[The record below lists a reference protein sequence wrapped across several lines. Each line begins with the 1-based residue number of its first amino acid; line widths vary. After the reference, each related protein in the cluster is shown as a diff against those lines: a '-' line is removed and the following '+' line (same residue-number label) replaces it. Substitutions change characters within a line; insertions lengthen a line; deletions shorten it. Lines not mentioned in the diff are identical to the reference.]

1 MNGLVLAVTLG
12 VLAVAAVLRAGAS
25 SLVQTSR
32 ADALRDSADGVA
44 GARRVA
50 GILEHRDR
58 IVPGVNVVHLMLVAV
73 AALAAA
79 WYLHAVS
86 RGPAR
91 IAALAGAWV
100 FLVAVGD
107 LLPRALGRRHPRRIA
122 YRLSGLLRV
131 SVAMGT
137 RFAEIF
143 PAENGGA
150 EAAEPAGGEA
160 EEEEEEIELISSVIE
175 FSETIVREVMVPRT
189 DMVAV
194 DVTASLEELMRLVA
208 EHGYSRFPVVRG
220 DVDEVVGMVIVK
232 DLLPLLTGGERA
244 VALEGLMRPVDFVPE
259 TKRVSDLLREM
270 QATKTHLVV
279 VVDEH
284 GSVAGLVTIEDLLEE
299 LVGEIVDE
307 YDEHEPLVAAL
318 GDGVWQVD
326 GRLPVSELSEV
337 VGVDLPEEDWDTV
350 AGLVLGL
357 AGRVPVEGER
367 FEVGEVAVT
376 ALRIQGRRI
385 ATVRVERT
393 ARVEA
398 GSGNAG

>member
-1 MNGLVLAVTLG
+1 
-12 VLAVAAVLRAGAS
+12 
-25 SLVQTSR
+25 
-32 ADALRDSADGVA
+32 
-44 GARRVA
+44 
-50 GILEHRDR
+50 
-58 IVPGVNVVHLMLVAV
+58 
-73 AALAAA
+73 
-79 WYLHAVS
+79 
-86 RGPAR
+86 
-91 IAALAGAWV
+91 
-100 FLVAVGD
+100 
-107 LLPRALGRRHPRRIA
+107 
-122 YRLSGLLRV
+122 
-131 SVAMGT
+131 
-137 RFAEIF
+137 
-143 PAENGGA
+143 
-150 EAAEPAGGEA
+150 
-160 EEEEEEIELISSVIE
+160 
-175 FSETIVREVMVPRT
+175 
-189 DMVAV
+189 
-194 DVTASLEELMRLVA
+194 
-208 EHGYSRFPVVRG
+208 VVRG